1 MPPTLAPDPKQNRI
15 LAALSTND
23 FARLQDDLDLV
34 SLKLGQ
40 VLYDAGDSVGYVYFP
55 LTCIVS
61 LVFTTQKGASAELAI
76 TGNEGLVGIP
86 LVLGGDTTTYR
97 VIVQNAGEA
106 YRLKVEVIRWELD
119 QGGDLQHL
127 ALLYTQAL
135 MTQMAQSVV
144 CNRHHAVDQ
153 QLCRFLLLCLDRLPD
168 NHIHLTQELIGSM
181 LGVRREAVTEA
192 AGKLQAAGLIQYS
205 RGLIKVV
212 DRPGLEARACECY
225 AVVKAEY
232 DRLFQLT
239 GIVRIGGYSR
249 PNPESVRK
257 RAEARWQQAPPEA
270 PKTPWDNTQ
279 LVHELQVHQIEL
291 EMHNEALRHAFEEVD
306 ALRDRYAD
314 IYDFAPVGYFT
325 LDPRGVIVDLNLAGA
340 ILLGVKGSQ
349 KGRRQF
355 VSSVVPADRTIFT
368 SFLATVL
375 HANQKNVCEITL
387 TATSQ
392 RSEATVK
399 IEAIPNEE
407 ESECRMVVI
416 DVTAER
422 QAQKALHAR
431 EQYQRAL
438 LDNFP
443 FMVWLKDADSRLVA
457 VNEPFAAHFGW
468 PSAKSL
474 EGKTDFDLVT
484 PAQAESF
491 MAADQAV
498 LRSGEQ
504 MTTEEQREVDGRQ
517 RWFEIYKSPVV
528 LADQPIGIVGFA
540 RDITLRHNT
549 RQALESSEQRY
560 RGFIEELP
568 LSVVVIQDDVLQYIN
583 PKSSE
588 LIGYS
593 SEECFGKS
601 FLPLVFEADRPRVIE
616 ALQIFSRGEPL
627 PVNYEV
633 RLIKKTG
640 QIIDCRLH
648 VTTVAWAGRN
658 AALATFE
665 DVTAQNAMAA
675 ELRNLARIDLLTELS
690 SEAHFQTHLELA
702 QARMG
707 RSADRQ
713 YATVLIQLDHFI
725 TINTV
730 LGRLA
735 SDAVLRL
742 FSALLRDELRDV
754 DIAARIEGEKFA
766 ILLPETDQAAAEIFA
781 KRLRQKVGD
790 TSINAH
796 NQLLP
801 ITVSIGIAEIW
812 ISDSNPRQCLTRAK
826 QALDQA
832 KAAGGNQIA
841 IAAALNT
848 TQAAPQN
855 ADQGAPDNAE
865 RSRKKPAQAPG
876 ASEG

>member
-1 MPPTLAPDPKQNRI
+1 MTG
-15 LAALSTND
+15 
-23 FARLQDDLDLV
+23 V
-34 SLKLGQ
+34 S
-40 VLYDAGDSVGYVYFP
+40 
-55 LTCIVS
+55 
-61 LVFTTQKGASAELAI
+61 
-76 TGNEGLVGIP
+76 
-86 LVLGGDTTTYR
+86 R
-97 VIVQNAGEA
+97 
-106 YRLKVEVIRWELD
+106 
-119 QGGDLQHL
+119 
-127 ALLYTQAL
+127 
-135 MTQMAQSVV
+135 
-144 CNRHHAVDQ
+144 
-153 QLCRFLLLCLDRLPD
+153 
-168 NHIHLTQELIGSM
+168 
-181 LGVRREAVTEA
+181 
-192 AGKLQAAGLIQYS
+192 S
-205 RGLIKVV
+205 R
-212 DRPGLEARACECY
+212 DY
-225 AVVKAEY
+225 A
-232 DRLFQLT
+232 
-239 GIVRIGGYSR
+239 R

-257 RAEARWQQAPPEA
+257 RAEARWKQAPPEA

-291 EMHNEALRHAFEEVD
+291 EMHNEALRHAFAEVD

-325 LDPRGVIVDLNLAGA
+325 LDPQGVIVDLNLTGA

-349 KGRRQF
+349 KGRHQF
-355 VSSVVPADRTIFT
+355 ASSVTPACRSIFT

-375 HANQKNVCEITL
+375 HASQKTVCEIVL
-387 TATSQ
+387 AATAQ
-392 RSEATVK
+392 RPEATVK
-399 IEAIPNEE
+399 IEAIPNEAE
-407 ESECRMVVI
+407 NECRMVVI

-443 FMVWLKDADSRLVA
+443 FIVWLKDAESRLVA
-457 VNEPFAAHFGW
+457 VNEPFAEHFGW
-468 PSAKSL
+468 PSAASL
-474 EGKTDFDLVT
+474 EGKTDFDIVSKDL
-484 PAQAESF
+484 AERF
-491 MAADQAV
+491 VAADQTV

-504 MTTEEQREVDGRQ
+504 MTTEEQLEHNGRQ

-528 LADQPIGIVGFA
+528 LANQPIGTVGFA

-549 RQALESSEQRY
+549 RQALECSEQRY

-568 LSVVVIQDDVLQYIN
+568 LSVAVIQDDVLQYIN

-601 FLPLVFEADRPRVIE
+601 FLPLVFAADRPRVIE
-616 ALQIFSRGEPL
+616 ALQVFSRGEP
-627 PVNYEV
+627 PPANYEV
-633 RLIKKTG
+633 RLINKNG

-675 ELRNLARIDLLTELS
+675 ELQNLARIDLLTELS

-702 QARMG
+702 QARLA
-707 RSADRQ
+707 RSTDRPHSI
-713 YATVLIQLDHFI
+713 VMIRLDHFV

-754 DIAARIEGEKFA
+754 DIAARVEGEKFA
-766 ILLPETDQAAAEIFA
+766 VLLPETDQAEAENFA
-781 KRLRQKVGD
+781 ERLRQKVAD
-790 TSINAH
+790 TSINAR

-801 ITVSIGIAEIW
+801 ITVSIGIAEIYE
-812 ISDSNPRQCLTRAK
+812 SDKDARQCLRRAN
-826 QALDQA
+826 QALEQA

-848 TQAAPQN
+848 AQAAAQMTN
-855 ADQGAPDNAE
+855 QGAPDNAE
-865 RSRKKPAQAPG
+865 RRKNDPIRAPDEK
-876 ASEG
+876 EG

>member
-1 MPPTLAPDPKQNRI
+1 MPPTLAPDPKLNRI

-205 RGLIKVV
+205 RGLIKVI

-392 RSEATVK
+392 RPEATVK

-713 YATVLIQLDHFI
+713 YAMVLIQLDHFI

-754 DIAARIEGEKFA
+754 DIAARVEGEKFA
-766 ILLPETDQAAAEIFA
+766 ILLPETNQAAAEIFA
-781 KRLRQKVGD
+781 KRLRQKVAD

-812 ISDSNPRQCLTRAK
+812 ISDSNPRQCLTRAN

>member
-23 FARLQDDLDLV
+23 FAHLQDDLDLV

-443 FMVWLKDADSRLVA
+443 FMVWLKDAESRLVA

-474 EGKTDFDLVT
+474 EGKTDFDLVAPT
-484 PAQAESF
+484 QAESF
-491 MAADQAV
+491 VAADQAV

-528 LADQPIGIVGFA
+528 LADQPIGTVGFA

-601 FLPLVFEADRPRVIE
+601 FLPLVFAGDRPRVIE

-627 PVNYEV
+627 PANYEV

-648 VTTVAWAGRN
+648 VTTVAWAGRD

-754 DIAARIEGEKFA
+754 DIAARVEGEKFA

-781 KRLRQKVGD
+781 KRLRQKVAD

-812 ISDSNPRQCLTRAK
+812 ISDSNPRQCLTRAN

-841 IAAALNT
+841 IVAALNT

-855 ADQGAPDNAE
+855 ADQEAPDNAE